1 MSASQVRITFKAHLQ
16 EGHRAMGSYI
26 PCHEEAER
34 DTVVRVQVCVGA
46 RAALVCDNPHRN
58 KKTERVKRE
67 KNRLYVAI
75 SFDTRLI
82 NSPAFLGLVIIH
94 PICQS

>member
-1 MSASQVRITFKAHLQ
+1 MSASQVWITFKAHLQ

-26 PCHEEAER
+26 SCHEEAER
-34 DTVVRVQVCVGA
+34 DTVVRVQVCIGA
-46 RAALVCDNPHRN
+46 RAALVRDNPHRN
-58 KKTERVKRE
+58 KRNRE
-67 KNRLYVAI
+67 SEEGKNRLYVAI

-82 NSPAFLGLVIIH
+82 NSPAFPGLVVIH